1 EQVARLQRAVGR
13 HALHRDAVSRQLP
26 SLDAALERVANRRV
40 AEDAGAERRRTRQD
54 VGRPLG
60 ELGEVVDEGRLQRRL
75 GDVLGAGARARQ
87 RDRGGG
93 NRGGTAPPRRRATP
107 EETRTRAH
115 RAYSGIAAA
124 GVRAAQSSP
133 PETWC
138 TNLRL

>member
-13 HALHRDAVSRQLP
+13 HALRRDAVSRKLP

-40 AEDAGAERRRTRQD
+40 AEHAGAERRRTRQD
-54 VGRPLG
+54 IGRPLG

-87 RDRGGG
+87 RDRSGD
-93 NRGGTAPPRRRATP
+93 RGGTAPPRRRATP